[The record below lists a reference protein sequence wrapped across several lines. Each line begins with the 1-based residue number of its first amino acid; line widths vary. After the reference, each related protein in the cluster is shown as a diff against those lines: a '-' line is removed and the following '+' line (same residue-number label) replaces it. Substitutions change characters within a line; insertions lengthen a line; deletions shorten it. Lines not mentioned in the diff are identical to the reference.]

1 MKRILIAI
9 VASAGLAGTLLLM
22 PAGSLATLTEL
33 GATPSSTT
41 TPAAPP
47 SCPSNPC
54 LAVSRTTGFQAKVG
68 TMRAPLSVP
77 RAGKIVAWTIQL
89 GAPNAK
95 QIQFFNT
102 NEGGA
107 ASAGIAVLRPG
118 PHLNFRLVDQSPLV
132 QLQPY
137 FGKSAQFPLDR
148 TLTVQKNDIVALT
161 VPTWAPAL
169 ALGYGNT
176 TSWRASR
183 PRNKC
188 SDTTTQ
194 TAHTQLSTI
203 QYFCLY
209 RTARLTY
216 TATLIS
222 TP

>member
-1 MKRILIAI
+1 MKRALITI
-9 VASAGLAGTLLLM
+9 VTSLAALLLLPALSLGTL
-22 PAGSLATLTEL
+22 SEL
-33 GATPSSTT
+33 GVLQSSTT
-41 TPAAPP
+41 TPVTPP
-47 SCPSNPC
+47 SCPANPC

-68 TMRAPLSVP
+68 TMKAPLTVP

-89 GAPNAK
+89 GKPTAK
-95 QIQFFNT
+95 QIQYFNT

-107 ASAGIAVLRPG
+107 ASAGIAILRPG
-118 PHLNFRLVDQSPLV
+118 PHLNFRLIDQSPIVPLA
-132 QLQPY
+132 QW
-137 FGKSAQFPLDR
+137 FGKSVQFPLDR
-148 TLTVQKNDIVALT
+148 TLTVAKGDVVALT

-169 ALGYGNT
+169 ALGYANT

-183 PRNKC
+183 LRTKC

-194 TAHTQLSTI
+194 ASHTTAGTTI

-209 RTARLTY
+209 KTARLTY

>member
-1 MKRILIAI
+1 MKRALITI
-9 VASAGLAGTLLLM
+9 VTSLAALLLLPALSLGTL
-22 PAGSLATLTEL
+22 SEL
-33 GATPSSTT
+33 GVLQSSTT
-41 TPAAPP
+41 TPPTPP
-47 SCPSNPC
+47 SCPANPC

-68 TMRAPLSVP
+68 TMKAPLTVP

-89 GAPNAK
+89 GKPTAK
-95 QIQFFNT
+95 QIQYFNT

-107 ASAGIAVLRPG
+107 ASAGIAILRPG
-118 PHLNFRLVDQSPLV
+118 PHLNFRLIDQSPIVPLA
-132 QLQPY
+132 QW
-137 FGKSAQFPLDR
+137 FGKSVQFPLDR
-148 TLTVQKNDIVALT
+148 TLTVAKGDVVALT

-169 ALGYGNT
+169 ALGYANT

-183 PRNKC
+183 LRTKC

-194 TAHTQLSTI
+194 ASHTTAGTTI

-209 RTARLTY
+209 KTARLTY